1 MANKNTEYQL
11 AIKIA
16 GAVAASF
23 NTTMGTVS
31 KALSGLG
38 SAAATA
44 GKVAAVAAGAAATA
58 MGAFAKS
65 AVDVGMEFDKSMSQ
79 VAATMG
85 TTVDQIGDLRQLA
98 MDMGAKTAFSATQA
112 AEALNYMALA
122 GYDAET
128 STKMLPNVLNL
139 AAAGGMELATA
150 SDMITDSQSALGLTI
165 EQTSALVDQMAAA
178 SSKSNTSVAQLG
190 EAILT
195 VGGTAQYMAGGTEE
209 LATVLGVLADNGIK
223 GSEGG
228 THLRNMLLSLSSP
241 TADAQKTLDALGV
254 SVFDAEGN
262 MRSFSAIFPELNA
275 AMSTMTDQEKLDAFS
290 TIFNSR
296 DIASATA
303 LLGTT
308 TERWDELGDAILNSQ
323 GAAEAMANTQLDNL
337 AGDITLWKSALE
349 GAQIVLSDQLTPSLR
364 EFVQF
369 GTDGLSRVTDAF
381 KEGGLAG
388 AMDAFGGVLSDG
400 LDMIVGYLP
409 TVMDAGMQL
418 LGALGQG
425 LLDNLPTLTAA
436 AVEIVIMLAEGIAQ
450 AAPALVTGGIE
461 AIGYLAAGIA
471 EALPDLIPMM
481 AGAIADI
488 LWAISD
494 GLANFDIAPLVDGL
508 TEGFS
513 RAPDGMLEAATSL
526 ILNLGNGIA
535 QAAPVLIQTVVD
547 LGLSLLDA
555 LTSPE
560 LLTGLIGA
568 ALTIILGLADGL
580 LQAIPSLVAAIP
592 TIIQNLITAILGAI
606 PLIINAGVDLLLALV
621 DNLPAIINGIVAA
634 IPQIITGIVSALTT
648 SLPAIIDAGVQ
659 LLVALVQN
667 LPAIITGII
676 AAIPQIITGI
686 TGTLSTC
693 IPQIIEAGVYLLV
706 ALVQNMPAILAG
718 IVAAIPQIISAIL
731 GALASL
737 PGALGNLFLG
747 AWEGIKAVFAGV
759 GTFFQ
764 GVWDTIVSLFT
775 SIGTAVGDAISGA
788 VKGAIN
794 AVLSGAIGIIN
805 GFISAINLA
814 ISAIN
819 LIPGVNIEKL
829 NKLEVPQLAEGGV
842 VTAPTLLEAGE
853 AGNEAIIPLG
863 ELWEQMQGF
872 VDDALAAP
880 SNWIADA
887 LSALGNGDE
896 GNPDP
901 DGNLPP
907 IYITYSP
914 VYHFEGEAPTKEDL
928 LEAEKLSQEEFNRMA
943 AQWLKEAR
951 RTNFRG

>member
-349 GAQIVLSDQLTPSLR
+349 RAQIVLSDQLTPSLR

-381 KEGGLAG
+381 KEGGL
-388 AMDAFGGVLSDG
+388 
-400 LDMIVGYLP
+400 
-409 TVMDAGMQL
+409 
-418 LGALGQG
+418 
-425 LLDNLPTLTAA
+425 
-436 AVEIVIMLAEGIAQ
+436 
-450 AAPALVTGGIE
+450 
-461 AIGYLAAGIA
+461 
-471 EALPDLIPMM
+471 